1 LLSKN
6 RPVQFSRTMTEPAA
20 PLTPPAPPAAGN
32 PPPALATPPAA
43 DAPKAPEG
51 LPPIY
56 WDDKTNT
63 VRTDD
68 LAKDFVGLHKFKS
81 DADARMAAV
90 PEKIEGYK
98 LELPT
103 EFAVPQG
110 MKVAFDEKDPRV
122 AAARTFAK
130 ENGLDQAAFS
140 KMLAFDAQQ
149 QVADFNAALANIEA
163 EQAKLGEK
171 FPEREKAM
179 TSFVSTALTG
189 TAEQKAAKHQAL
201 QRILTSAAAFEGFED
216 VINKLGG
223 ARIPAAGGD
232 PPPAA
237 STKSQ
242 AERIWPGGFTPTPQ
256 AKVG

>member
-81 DADARMAAV
+81 DADARMA
-90 PEKIEGYK
+90 
-98 LELPT
+98 
-103 EFAVPQG
+103 
-110 MKVAFDEKDPRV
+110 
-122 AAARTFAK
+122 
-130 ENGLDQAAFS
+130 
-140 KMLAFDAQQ
+140 
-149 QVADFNAALANIEA
+149 
-163 EQAKLGEK
+163 
-171 FPEREKAM
+171 
-179 TSFVSTALTG
+179 
-189 TAEQKAAKHQAL
+189 
-201 QRILTSAAAFEGFED
+201 
-216 VINKLGG
+216 
-223 ARIPAAGGD
+223 
-232 PPPAA
+232 
-237 STKSQ
+237 
-242 AERIWPGGFTPTPQ
+242 
-256 AKVG
+256 